1 MNSPAEVPVLLL
13 VDDEPAILS
22 ALRRLLRPEGYT
34 LHLAESGHAGLE
46 LLEREKVD
54 LVISDMRMPEMD
66 GAQFLEQVRLRWPD
80 ITRLLLTGYADIS
93 STIDAINRGE
103 IYRYISKPW
112 VDSDLMLIIRGALES
127 ARLRNE
133 NQRLLELTQ
142 RQNAE
147 LTELNASL
155 EDKVKQRTQEIEQIN
170 DFLNLANEQLK
181 QNFLTSIK
189 VFSNLMEAARGL
201 NRSVSQVGTSTASG
215 QGPEL
220 THLIP
225 PLVWGR
231 CLRWGSPVRGVVA
244 SGSGLRVST
253 IGNGADDEPTQGR
266 DEAEG
271 VGLPGC

>member
-142 RQNAE
+142 KQNAE
-147 LTELNASL
+147 LTEQ
-155 EDKVKQRTQEIEQIN
+155 ERKWKVIGTNCYQ
-170 DFLNLANEQLK
+170 NLARRSLATLK
-181 QNFLTSIK
+181 PCEPLREGDHERPRF
-189 VFSNLMEAARGL
+189 EAPDVMPLSDAR
-201 NRSVSQVGTSTASG
+201 RRT
-215 QGPEL
+215 
-220 THLIP
+220 
-225 PLVWGR
+225 
-231 CLRWGSPVRGVVA
+231 
-244 SGSGLRVST
+244 
-253 IGNGADDEPTQGR
+253 D
-266 DEAEG
+266 
-271 VGLPGC
+271 